1 MLKKKIARKGLKIK
15 WIAEQIH
22 VNYSSLRVYLSNE
35 DIMPEDIRK
44 AVLKLIN

>member
-22 VNYSSLRVYLSNE
+22 VNYSSLRGLFE
-35 DIMPEDIRK
+35 
-44 AVLKLIN
+44 